1 MGRSDDRPAWQV
13 EECPSWCVVLHAED
27 DLAGD
32 RRHMSASLSVPAR
45 ELRAPSAEP
54 SAEPPAVDGTALPD
68 PDDGPGDR
76 VVATELAVCLQR
88 RDGAPTT
95 WVYVGDGTHQALE
108 LSTGSWH
115 RLLPALDRVLDMA
128 RG

>member
-1 MGRSDDRPAWQV
+1 
-13 EECPSWCVVLHAED
+13 VVLHAED
-27 DLAGD
+27 DLEGD
-32 RRHMSASLSVPAR
+32 RRHMSTSLSVPAR
-45 ELRAPSAEP
+45 ELRAV
-54 SAEPPAVDGTALPD
+54 PAVPVVPVVPEVPEVLPPPGGGPAVPVALAVPD
-68 PDDGPGDR
+68 PDEGPRDR

-108 LSTGSWH
+108 LSTGSWR
-115 RLLPALDRVLDMA
+115 RLLPALDRVLDLA

>member
-1 MGRSDDRPAWQV
+1 
-13 EECPSWCVVLHAED
+13 VVLHAED
-27 DLAGD
+27 DLEGD

-45 ELRAPSAEP
+45 ELRAASA
-54 SAEPPAVDGTALPD
+54 APPAAGTAVPD
-68 PDDGPGDR
+68 PDDGPDDR

-108 LSTGSWH
+108 LSTGSWR
-115 RLLPALDRVLDMA
+115 RLLPALDRVLDLA

>member
-1 MGRSDDRPAWQV
+1 MGQSDDRPAWQV
-13 EECPSWCVVLHAED
+13 EACPAWCVVLHAED
-27 DLAGD
+27 DFESD

-45 ELRAPSAEP
+45 ELRAASA
-54 SAEPPAVDGTALPD
+54 APPGVGEADLPG
-68 PDDGPGDR
+68 PDDGAGDR
-76 VVATELAVCLQR
+76 TVSTELAVCLQR

-108 LSTGSWH
+108 LSADSWH
-115 RLLPALDRVLDMA
+115 RLLPALDRVLDLA

>member
-1 MGRSDDRPAWQV
+1 MGHSDDRPAWQV
-13 EECPSWCVVLHAED
+13 EACPPWCVVLHAED
-27 DLAGD
+27 DLEGD

-45 ELRAPSAEP
+45 ELRPASAEP
-54 SAEPPAVDGTALPD
+54 TPVDGTALPD
-68 PDDGPGDR
+68 PDDGPDDR

-95 WVYVGDGTHQALE
+95 WIYVGDGTHQALE
-108 LSTGSWH
+108 LSTGSWR
-115 RLLPALDRVLDMA
+115 RLLPALDRVLDLA